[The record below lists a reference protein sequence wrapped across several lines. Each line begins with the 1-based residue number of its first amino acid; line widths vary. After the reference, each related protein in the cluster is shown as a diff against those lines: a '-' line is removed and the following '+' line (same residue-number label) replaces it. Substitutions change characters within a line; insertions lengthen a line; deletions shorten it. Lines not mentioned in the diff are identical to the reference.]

1 MPHNII
7 ISDELFSRLQA
18 RAVPLV
24 DTIESVIARLLDGD
38 TAAKVD
44 STPEGYRLFDP
55 ASPPNLGH
63 TSVLSATVNGQLLK
77 SSDTFWN
84 NIIVAMIKVLAGRG
98 MSAQEIDMTLPSN
111 SEIGQKSGNGYKF
124 IKEAGISIQGLDA
137 NNAWRTIYLLS
148 AVAGISVDVKFKWQN
163 KEGVEMP
170 GVIGAFIVPPAL
182 SKAA

>member
-18 RAVPLV
+18 RAVPLI
-24 DTIESVIARLLDGD
+24 DTIESVIARLLDSD
-38 TAAKVD
+38 TGHKTN

-63 TSVLSATVNGQLLK
+63 TSVLSATVGGQLLK
-77 SSDTFWN
+77 SSETFWN
-84 NIIVAMIKVLAGRG
+84 NIIVAMIKVLAARG
-98 MSAQEIDMTLPSN
+98 MSAKDIDATLASN
-111 SEIGQKSGNGYKF
+111 SAVGQKAGNGYKF

-137 NNAWRTIYLLS
+137 NNAWRTIFLLS
-148 AVAGISVDVKFKWQN
+148 TVANIPVDVKFKWQN
-163 KEGVEMP
+163 KDGVEMP
-170 GVIGAFIVPPAL
+170 GVIGAFIVQPVM